1 MKKNFLR
8 KLLPFALST
17 AITVSLAP
25 VSLYA
30 DLLPPVSPVI
40 TSNYGSPSVSQSIPG
55 NVQVTGADITVQNTS
70 IQGNLNVTEGGGTLI
85 FDGVSATGSGNISGR
100 GGQNLRFQDCT
111 IPQMNIARDNSIVWI
126 TGNSTVPSIDISSRC
141 IIDATSKTNPSPM
154 NVTIGPNTPPGTMV
168 GLCGNLGTVTID
180 APDVRVGHTAG
191 SVGSVSVTKNGG
203 GSRVLVFPNS
213 SISSMKADA
222 PVTIDNFGNLAQLEV
237 NSSGVSINNPAART
251 TNSIPPSAQEGSSA
265 GSSSSS
271 APSQNDNNTILNES
285 TGGNKPENP
294 APSEEQIEIV
304 GIYPSLAKV
313 TVELNHPVKL
323 ETSNF
328 YISCPRGQ
336 DMTILNSITPDGPDQ
351 NRIYHLSTSYYKDNT
366 YVLSITLPSGKVL
379 EKSFVTNLD
388 VPEIKNA
395 QAARI
400 DGSTAKFSFVSDTF
414 GSIYYMVVPEGQ
426 NSRARSVIGSNAP
439 ATPEEIKEKGVTAD
453 IHANANELT
462 ISGLQSGTA
471 YTLYYAVSRKDG
483 RNPIMGRPLPISTEP
498 EQTVPDSSE
507 IKIEEAKPLSD
518 DRIFIKFNKPTPVK
532 LDISAF
538 YVKCPAQAA
547 LKLGKAETS
556 DLQSYV
562 LYMETGWHFL
572 SGNHYDVKVTFPDNT
587 IATGRFYA
595 DLEWPTITLFDIY
608 RLSDTRIQVTFTS
621 NESGVLHYGTA
632 ASYDDFISIPTS
644 QIRQTGIEHPLY
656 AGKNDFVIDI
666 PAGHSHFYMVAE
678 DTLGNYADYKEWKQI
693 PTTITQPVEKPDFNE
708 ITDITVTWGTE
719 WGTGRP
725 AQKLLVQF
733 KEPYDEKYVGDLQSR
748 SSIQIIQSQMTKV
761 PRIQETSYHDSDP
774 NKYLSMVTMTVNS
787 STTLT
792 EGTYKLIIQFDEGTL
807 EKEFHISA
815 DPASSSS
822 SASYTVSSNSVN

>member
-1 MKKNFLR
+1 MKKKFLQ
-8 KLLPFALST
+8 KLLPCALST
-17 AITVSLAP
+17 AIAFSMAP
-25 VSLYA
+25 VPLYA
-30 DLLPPVSPVI
+30 DSLPPVI
-40 TSNYGSPSVSQSIPG
+40 TSDYGNPSVPQSIPG
-55 NVQVTGADITVQNTS
+55 NVQVTGSNITVQNTG
-70 IQGNLNVTEGGGTLI
+70 IQGDLNITEGGGTVT
-85 FDGVSATGSGNISGR
+85 FHGVSTTGSGNISGK

-111 IPQMNIARDNSIVWI
+111 IPQMNVARDDSIVWI
-126 TGNSTVPSIDISSRC
+126 TGNSTVPSIGVSGRC
-141 IIDATSKTNPSPM
+141 IIDATSKTNSSPID
-154 NVTIGPNTPPGTMV
+154 VTIGPNTPPGTMV
-168 GLCGNLGTVTID
+168 GLCGNLGSVTID
-180 APDVRVGHTAG
+180 AKDVRVGHTAG
-191 SVGSVSVTKNGG
+191 SVASVSVTRNGG

-222 PVTIDNFGNLAQLEV
+222 PVTIDNFGSLAQLEV

-251 TNSIPPSAQEGSSA
+251 ISSAAPSSQEGSS
-265 GSSSSS
+265 GSSGSSDS
-271 APSQNDNNTILNES
+271 SQNDSNTILNES

-294 APSEEQIEIV
+294 SPSEEQIEIV

-313 TVELNHPVKL
+313 TVELSHPVKL

-336 DMTILNSITPDGPDQ
+336 DMTILNSITPDGPDK

-379 EKSFVTNLD
+379 EKTFATNLD
-388 VPEIKNA
+388 VPQITNA
-395 QAARI
+395 QASRM

-414 GSIYYMVVPEGQ
+414 GSIYYMVVPEQ
-426 NSRARSVIGSNAP
+426 NSKARSVIGSQAP
-439 ATPEEIKEKGVTAD
+439 TTPEEIKEKGMTAD
-453 IHANANELT
+453 IHANVNELT
-462 ISGLQSGTA
+462 IPGLQSGTA
-471 YTLYYAVSRKDG
+471 YTLYYAIARKDG
-483 RNPIMGRPLPISTEP
+483 QNPIMGRPLPISAVP
-498 EQTVPDSSE
+498 EQTSPDTAE

-547 LKLGKAETS
+547 LKLGRAETS

-572 SGNHYDVKVTFPDNT
+572 SGNHYDVKVTFPDST
-587 IATGRFYA
+587 VATGRFYA
-595 DLEWPTITLFDIY
+595 DLDWPTITLFDVY
-608 RLSDTRIQVTFTS
+608 RLSDTSIQVTFTS

-632 ASYDDFISIPTS
+632 VSYEDFISIPTS
-644 QIRQTGIEHPLY
+644 QIRQTGIERPLN
-656 AGKNDFVIDI
+656 AGKNDFVIDV
-666 PAGHSHFYMVAE
+666 PAGHSYFYMVAE

-693 PTTITQPVEKPDFNE
+693 PTTITQPEEKPDFNE

-748 SSIQIIQSQMTKV
+748 SSIQIIQSQMTKP

-774 NKYLSMVTMTVNS
+774 SKYLRMVTMTVNS

-792 EGTYKLIIQFDEGTL
+792 EGTYKLIIEFDEGTL

-815 DPASSSS
+815 DSGSSSS
-822 SASYTVSSNSVN
+822 SASYTVSSNSANK